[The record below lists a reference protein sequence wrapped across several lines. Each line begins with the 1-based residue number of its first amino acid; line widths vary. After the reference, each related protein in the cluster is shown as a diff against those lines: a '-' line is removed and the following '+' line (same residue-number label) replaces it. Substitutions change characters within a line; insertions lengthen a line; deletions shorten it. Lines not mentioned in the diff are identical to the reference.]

1 MDYTQLIDELTDAS
15 LYGEGSVT
23 CFGKMREAATAIEAL
38 QARVAELEKLSVT
51 NVMLD
56 VVPGDGSGFEVYAES
71 VDDVVNKLSKIGGE
85 LEDWQLGIKRY
96 HDFDKI
102 VAERDAALAKLA
114 EVEGQ
119 EPVAWGVGHDNQ
131 WGQRVWF
138 DFTASLLLAGD
149 VAAKHCTQFNSNA
162 EPFPLFARPVIAA
175 GAQPSEALKT
185 YMQGYSDGK
194 AWALEEAAKICDS
207 TPPLPFRPSIEAAWA
222 IRKLG
227 EGL

>member
-1 MDYTQLIDELTDAS
+1 MTDYTQLIERLRIVGGVGD
-15 LYGEGSVT
+15 
-23 CFGKMREAATAIEAL
+23 EAAQAIEAL
-38 QARVAELEKLSVT
+38 QARCVELQT
-51 NVMLD
+51 
-56 VVPGDGSGFEVYAES
+56 EVYKATHRADSFETTNETLKHMKAALQVS
-71 VDDVVNKLSKIGGE
+71 A
-85 LEDWQLGIKRY
+85 
-96 HDFDKI
+96 DKYE
-102 VAERDAALAKLA
+102 AERDAALAKLA

-175 GAQPSEALKT
+175 GAQPSEAPKT

-194 AWALEEAAKICDS
+194 AWAEGQAQQ
-207 TPPLPFRPSIEAAWA
+207 PLSEPISREQWEGACNG
-222 IRKLG
+222 LG
-227 EGL
+227 TQGRGGSV